1 VELRRNSFA
10 SASLEQE
17 YQAELASEKIRLT
30 RIVVVLAALLNLAFV
45 VLDLWA
51 IPSSLVQVWG
61 LRGLIIMALG
71 CLFLSTWLPRFAAW
85 YAVLTALAF
94 LAMGGAISA
103 MIWIATPTE
112 LAARVYYG
120 GLVLVIIGLH
130 TMTYL
135 NTVAAAAVS
144 LAIALMYAAIGF
156 DERRVAEGGSVI
168 ETIAHLFF
176 FGSTIIIG
184 IVGQSLR
191 DGYARENYLL
201 RHSLKRDVEIK
212 EMEKQRASYLAE
224 HDPLTGLA
232 NRLQLERSLGGLLGR
247 AAEAGG
253 RVAVMF
259 LDLDDFKPVND
270 THGHAVGDR
279 VLKVLAERLQRS
291 VLAGDVVARVGGD
304 EFVIGML
311 VEDAAEA
318 AIPRSVARVA
328 AAVGEG
334 IELRGATLHLTASI
348 GVAAFPED
356 GADIDTLLRAADQEM
371 YRVKNAGKGGTSLT
385 PACGASSQ
393 AA

>member
-1 VELRRNSFA
+1 MELRRNSFA

-51 IPSSLVQVWG
+51 IPSSLLEVWG
-61 LRGLIIMALG
+61 LRAVIILALG

-85 YAVLTALAF
+85 YAVITALAF
-94 LAMGGAISA
+94 LAMGAAISA
-103 MIWIATPTE
+103 MIWIAAPTE

-135 NTVAAAAVS
+135 NTAVAAAVS

-232 NRLQLERSLGGLLGR
+232 NRLQLERSLGGLLIR
-247 AAEAGG
+247 AAEAGPG
-253 RVAVMF
+253 
-259 LDLDDFKPVND
+259 
-270 THGHAVGDR
+270 G
-279 VLKVLAERLQRS
+279 
-291 VLAGDVVARVGGD
+291 GDVPGSG
-304 EFVIGML
+304 
-311 VEDAAEA
+311 
-318 AIPRSVARVA
+318 
-328 AAVGEG
+328 
-334 IELRGATLHLTASI
+334 
-348 GVAAFPED
+348 
-356 GADIDTLLRAADQEM
+356 
-371 YRVKNAGKGGTSLT
+371 
-385 PACGASSQ
+385 
-393 AA
+393 

>member
-1 VELRRNSFA
+1 MELRRNSFA

-51 IPSSLVQVWG
+51 IPSSLLEVWG
-61 LRGLIIMALG
+61 LRAVIILALG

-85 YAVLTALAF
+85 YPVITALAF
-94 LAMGGAISA
+94 LAMGAAISA
-103 MIWIATPTE
+103 MIWIAAPTE

-135 NTVAAAAVS
+135 NTAVAAAVS
-144 LAIALMYAAIGF
+144 LTIALMYAAIGF
-156 DERRVAEGGSVI
+156 DERRVADGGSVI

-232 NRLQLERSLGGLLGR
+232 NRLQLERSLGALLTR
-247 AAEAGG
+247 AAEADR

-279 VLKVLAERLQRS
+279 VLKVLAERLQRC
-291 VLAGDVVARVGGD
+291 VLAGDLVARVGGD

-311 VEDAAEA
+311 ADDAAEA
-318 AIPRSVARVA
+318 AIARSAAQVA

-334 IELRGATLHLTASI
+334 IELRGTTLHLTASI
-348 GVAAFPED
+348 GVAAFPDD

-385 PACGASSQ
+385 RACGASSR

>member
-1 VELRRNSFA
+1 MDLRRNSFA

-17 YQAELASEKIRLT
+17 FQAELASEKIRLT
-30 RIVVVLAALLNLAFV
+30 RVVVVLAGLLNLAFV

-51 IPSSLVQVWG
+51 IPSSLQEVWA
-61 LRGLIIMALG
+61 LRAVIILTLA
-71 CLFLSTWLPRFAAW
+71 CLLLSTWLPRFAAW
-85 YAVLTALAF
+85 YATLTALAF
-94 LAMGGAISA
+94 LAMGAAISA
-103 MIWIATPTE
+103 MIWIAVPTE

-135 NTVAAAAVS
+135 NTAAAAAVS

-156 DERRVAEGGSVI
+156 DEGRVAEGGSVI

-184 IVGQSLR
+184 LVGQSLR

-212 EMEKQRASYLAE
+212 EIEKQRASFLAE
-224 HDPLTGLA
+224 HDPLTGVA
-232 NRLQLERSLGGLLGR
+232 NRLQLERALGALLRR
-247 AAEAGG
+247 AAEAEH

-270 THGHAVGDR
+270 SHGHAVGDR
-279 VLKVLAERLQRS
+279 VLKVLAERLQRC
-291 VLAGDVVARVGGD
+291 VRAGEVVARVGGD
-304 EFVIGML
+304 EFVIAVL
-311 VEDAAEA
+311 VDDSGDAAIARSA
-318 AIPRSVARVA
+318 ARLA
-328 AAVGEG
+328 AAVSEG
-334 IELRGATLHLTASI
+334 IELRGMTLHLSSSI

-371 YRVKNAGKGGTSLT
+371 YRVKNSGKGGTSLT
-385 PACGASSQ
+385 GACGAPSQ